1 MNPQTLAE
9 QLKTLRLTVAARE
22 LNEVLSKHQGA
33 TKLDWVA
40 DLFEREIDSRKEK
53 ALQSR
58 IKSARFPEITSLE
71 SFDWQ
76 FNPCIDQAKVTELA
90 TLKFIP
96 QNQIALLLGPPGTG
110 KTHVALGI
118 GILATRQGHRVYCS
132 SLKRLIKDITTHKA
146 KNTLDQLFKKILS
159 AHLWIIDDWGVV
171 TMNRDASEEIFDLLD
186 RRKHSSAMILTSNR
200 AVEEW
205 GQVFPDPVLANAAI
219 DRMFDRAQVL
229 MFEGKSYRMRGRIV
243 LNEKA

>member
-1 MNPQTLAE
+1 MNPQTVQD
-9 QLKTLRLTVAARE
+9 QLKALRLSVAATE
-22 LNEVLSKHQGA
+22 LTEVLSKHKA
-33 TKLDWVA
+33 SVKLDWVA
-40 DLFEREIDSRKEK
+40 DLFEREIDSRKER

-71 SFDWQ
+71 GFDWQ
-76 FNPCIDQAKVTELA
+76 FNPCIDQDKVSELA

-110 KTHVALGI
+110 KTHVALAI
-118 GILATRQGHRVYCS
+118 GILATKQGYRVYCS
-132 SLKRLIKDITTHKA
+132 SLKRLIKEITTHKA
-146 KNTLDQLFKKILS
+146 KNTLDLLFKKILS

-171 TMNRDASEEIFDLLD
+171 SMNREASEEVFDLLD

-205 GQVFPDPVLANAAI
+205 GQVFPDPVLAGAAI
-219 DRMFDRAQVL
+219 DRMFDRAEVL
-229 MFEGKSYRMRGRIV
+229 TFEGKSYRMKGRIV
-243 LNEKA
+243 IKEEA

>member
-1 MNPQTLAE
+1 MNLQTLTE
-9 QLKTLRLTVAARE
+9 QLKTLRLTVAADE
-22 LNEVLSKHQGA
+22 LNEVLKHKGA
-33 TKLDWVA
+33 TKLDWVS
-40 DLFEREIDSRKEK
+40 DLFEREIDARKEK

-71 SFDWQ
+71 SFDWG

-96 QNQIALLLGPPGTG
+96 QNQIALFLGPPGTR
-110 KTHVALGI
+110 KTHFALSI
-118 GILATRQGHRVYCS
+118 GILATRQGYRVYCS
-132 SLKRLIKDITTHKA
+132 SLKRLIKEITTHKA
-146 KNTLDQLFKKILS
+146 KNTLDYLFKKILS

-171 TMNRDASEEIFDLLD
+171 TMNRDASEEVFDLLD

-219 DRMFDRAQVL
+219 DRMFDRAEVL
-229 MFEGKSYRMRGRIV
+229 TFEGKSYRMRGRIV